1 MDTPASPTPGQ
12 IRRHIAD
19 LTAMSGG
26 APPAAKPLY
35 FSTGWTVYF
44 ETELAAL
51 RVANRYAGPYVER
64 VTRTPNGWWRVS
76 LNRARR

>member
-1 MDTPASPTPGQ
+1 MDTTNPTPGQ

-19 LTAMSGG
+19 LTAYSGG
-26 APPAAKPLY
+26 ERPTQAPLY

-51 RVANRYAGPYVER
+51 RVANRYAGPHVER
-64 VTRTPNGWWRVS
+64 VSRAPNGWWRVS
-76 LNRARR
+76 INRAGR